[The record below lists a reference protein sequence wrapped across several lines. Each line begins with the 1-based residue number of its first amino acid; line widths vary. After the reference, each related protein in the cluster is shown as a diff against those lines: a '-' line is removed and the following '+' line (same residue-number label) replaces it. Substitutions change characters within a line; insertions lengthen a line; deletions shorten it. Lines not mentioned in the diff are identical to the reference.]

1 MLRRPLLLIAIAAI
15 AAIIGLTAWLTR
27 SESGLQTAIRLVEYT
42 TGGQLSIEQAK
53 GRVFGRLDLV
63 RLRWQSTNVQID
75 ATQIQ
80 FDWSPSA
87 LLYGTLHIAEL
98 NIATLHISSRPSST
112 PTPVPTDLLLPLAV
126 NAEKIAISQLTV
138 GDSFAATDLAGRF
151 ASDGRQHL
159 LENFRA
165 RTADVAVTGRAT
177 LDGRAPLPLAGSAE
191 MSGLLDERP
200 LALALTAN
208 GPLERIALAAVATQ
222 GVVGTAEVAL
232 TPFADAAFASARLL
246 LEDIDPATWQAGA
259 PQARLS
265 ITADVVPQGAGVIGS
280 FGLTNHRPGPLD
292 RQRLPLATL
301 AGTVEWQGSSAK
313 FATLYAT
320 LPGNSELD
328 GSGEWRDGALILA
341 LTASRL
347 DAAQLVSTLR
357 STRLNGPISS
367 LLGADR
373 QQLKLDLKDATFAL
387 LADASHA
394 DNRIDLP
401 QLQLSAGNAR
411 LSAKAEL
418 DLKTPRAFTAEGE
431 LQRFDPSRFAKVPA
445 AQINA
450 SFKAG
455 GRLDPRAVVDASF
468 TLKDSRV
475 ANQPLNGQGK
485 LSIDWP
491 RIPGID
497 IQLVSGTN
505 HLIAKGAFGQPGD
518 TVVVDLDAQ
527 QLAAYGLDGGITG
540 RFDLTGS
547 AQQPKIAGQLTA
559 AKIGKPGVARLTGLS
574 LKADGGGEA
583 SSPITLDFAI
593 AAVDTPDQP
602 GLLRNIRLRGAGT
615 NQAHSL
621 TASADVAGKNLLS
634 LSADGG
640 LSADFSQWQGR
651 LLDVKMNSA
660 DTSRNF
666 RLAVPAPIQLAGA
679 GWRIGPAQFIGD
691 PLDWQATL
699 QASADARQL
708 HATLSARGS
717 RIGLVDGELNAAM
730 LGAWS
735 LNQQARWQG
744 RLKTD
749 IADLGWLAELIGD
762 GWQSEGR
769 LNGELILAGTPAV
782 PLASGRFRGEKLALR
797 LPEQNLNLA
806 RGELDVDLR
815 DNLLHINRL
824 GFDSLLQPMPRAI
837 RLDSR
842 DDLSALTAKPGRL
855 EITGEIRVDRSNA
868 GENAFL
874 DFKLD
879 RLGAFQ
885 LPDQWVIVSGNGR
898 LSLKDSTLGAVGKLA
913 VDAGYWQLAPS
924 GAPRLSDDVVVRRPG
939 REKPAASLR
948 PKLDLNVSTDL
959 GRNFLFNGAGL
970 SSRLTGDIRIT
981 AAGRDLPRASGTIR
995 ARSGRFEAYGQKLE
1009 IERGILSFN
1018 GLLDNP
1024 GLDVRAVRK
1033 GLSVEPGV
1041 QISGSAQRP
1050 VIKLISDPELPD
1062 AEKLAWLVLGHG
1074 PEQMGAGDA
1083 TLLFSAAGGLLGND
1097 SGNVVQQLKNR
1108 LGFDEFGLRQ
1118 GNIGDTGGRQ
1128 PVSRVAGG
1136 NSISTAGTTGQQ
1148 ILSVGKRLTSNALVS
1163 YEQTLGRAEGI
1174 VKLTINLTRQIAVIG
1189 RAGSDNAL
1197 DVFYTLTFGRAEEK
1211 SVVQKD

>member
-1 MLRRPLLLIAIAAI
+1 MKRPLTLFALLASAAV
-15 AAIIGLTAWLTR
+15 IGGLGWLTT
-27 SESGLQTAIRLVEYT
+27 SESGLQTAIGLAQSAT
-42 TGGQLSIEQAK
+42 AGQLQIEQAS
-53 GRVFGRLDLV
+53 GRLLGNIDIGQ
-63 RLRWQSTNVQID
+63 LRWQGAKQQIE
-75 ATQIQ
+75 ATQIHL
-80 FDWSPSA
+80 DWSPSA
-87 LLYGTLHIAEL
+87 LLRGTLDIAEL
-98 NIATLHISSRPSST
+98 SIATLHIVTTPSDT
-112 PTPVPTDLLLPLAV
+112 PTPAPIDLQLPFTV
-126 NAEKIAISQLTV
+126 NAKKLAILKLSV
-138 GDSFAATDLAGRF
+138 GDGFTATDLAASF
-151 ASDGRQHL
+151 SSDGRQHQL
-159 LENFRA
+159 
-165 RTADVAVTGRAT
+165 ADVHALTGGIAITGRAS
-177 LDGRAPLPLAGSAE
+177 LDGLAPLPLAASAE
-191 MSGLLDERP
+191 ISGQLDERP

-208 GPLERIALAAVATQ
+208 GPLERIALTAVATQ
-222 GVVGTAEVAL
+222 GVAGTAEVAL

-246 LEDIDPATWQAGA
+246 LEDIDPATWQPGA
-259 PQARLS
+259 PQAKLS
-265 ITADVVPQGAGVIGS
+265 ITADIAPQGDGIVGS
-280 FGLTNHRPGPLD
+280 FGLTNHQPGPLD

-301 AGTVEWQGSSAK
+301 AGTVDWQGSSAK
-313 FATLYAT
+313 FATLHAT
-320 LPGNSELD
+320 LPGGSELD
-328 GSGEWRDGALILA
+328 GSGEWRDGALKLA

-357 STRLNGPISS
+357 STRLNGQISS
-367 LLGADR
+367 LVGAER
-373 QQLKLDLKDATFAL
+373 QQLKLNLKDATFTL
-387 LADASHA
+387 LAEASHA
-394 DNRIDLP
+394 DQRIDLP
-401 QLQLSAGNAR
+401 QLQLAAGDAR

-418 DLKTPRAFTAEGE
+418 NLKTPRAFTAEGE

-450 SFKAG
+450 NFKAD

-468 TLKDSRV
+468 TLNDSRV
-475 ANQPLNGQGK
+475 AGQPLNGQGK
-485 LSIDWP
+485 LNIDWP

-497 IQLVSGTN
+497 IQLVSGAN
-505 HLIAKGAFGQPGD
+505 HLTAKGAFGQPSD

-540 RFDLTGS
+540 RFELTGS
-547 AQQPKIAGQLTA
+547 AQLPKIAGQLNA
-559 AKIGKPGVARLTGLS
+559 AKIGQPGVARLTGLS
-574 LKADGGGEA
+574 LKADAGGEA
-583 SSPITLDFAI
+583 GSPLSLDLAI
-593 AAVDTPDQP
+593 AALETPDQP
-602 GLLRNIRLRGAGT
+602 GLLRNIRLHGAGT

-621 TASADVAGKNLLS
+621 TASAEVAGKNLLN
-634 LSADGG
+634 LAVDGG
-640 LSADFSQWQGR
+640 LNADFNQWQGR
-651 LLDVKMNSA
+651 LLEAKLNSA
-660 DTSRNF
+660 DKSRNF
-666 RLAVPAPIQLAGA
+666 HLAAPAPIKLAGA
-679 GWRIGPAQFIGD
+679 GWSIGPAQFIGD

-699 QASADARQL
+699 QAGADARQL
-708 HATLSARGS
+708 HATLSAKGS
-717 RIGLVDGELNAAM
+717 RIGQVDGELNAAM
-730 LGAWS
+730 LGPWS
-735 LNQQARWQG
+735 LNQTARWQG

-769 LNGELILAGTPAV
+769 LNGELQLAGTPAV
-782 PLASGRFRGEKLALR
+782 PLASGRFRGDNLALR
-797 LPEQNLNLA
+797 LPEQGLNLA

-837 RLDSR
+837 RLDAR
-842 DDLSALTAKPGRL
+842 DDLSGLTAKPGRL
-855 EITGEIRVDRSNA
+855 EISGEIRVDRGSA

-885 LPDQWVIVSGNGR
+885 LPDQWVAVSGNGR
-898 LSLKDSTLGAVGKLA
+898 LSLKDGTLGAVGKMA

-924 GAPRLSDDVVVRRPG
+924 GTPRLSDDVVVKRPG
-939 REKPAASLR
+939 TEKPAASLR
-948 PKLDLNVSTDL
+948 PKLELDVSTDL

-970 SSRLTGDIRIT
+970 SSRLAGSIRIT
-981 AAGRDLPRASGTIR
+981 AHGRDLPRASGTIR

-1050 VIKLISDPELPD
+1050 VIRLISDPELPD

-1097 SGNVVQQLKNR
+1097 SGNVVQQLKKTF
-1108 LGFDEFGLRQ
+1108 GFDEFGLRQ

-1128 PVSRVAGG
+1128 PTSRVAGG
-1136 NSISTAGTTGQQ
+1136 NSIDTAGTTGQQ

-1174 VKLTINLTRQIAVIG
+1174 VKLTVNLTRQIAVIG

-1197 DVFYTLTFGRAEEK
+1197 DIFYTLTFGRAEK
-1211 SVVQKD
+1211 KPVVE